1 MADIKFP
8 RKSGEVVILTREI
21 CELWQKSNKLRNPI
35 TNRVLTATSKIIKDI
50 DKQCSVILASPPL
63 SKKSKV
69 PKPASP
75 PRLKKSKV
83 PKPASPPPLKKP
95 KVVPKPPSPPP
106 KKPKIPLKKKAKPH
120 KEVKRDHVIG
130 DYEFVAEPIYGDG
143 SCFFHSVIRLLDPN
157 YAGKKSEGIK
167 FRNIVADSLT
177 FDDYLELSNG
187 LLATLSLTDE
197 YDLKIDPQDDLLSVE
212 EIIRRMPNY
221 EELHAQVVKNY
232 KNFVKKFK
240 TTGAYANEDMVDFVS
255 KSQGINIVI
264 LSSVSGRVTAA
275 RTISKRLPTI
285 FLYNLNQYHYEPLVG
300 RDGTTVFSWAE
311 ASKILAGQSFL
322 DV

>member
-35 TNRVLTATSKIIKDI
+35 TNRVLTSTSKIIKDI
-50 DKQCSVILASPPL
+50 DKQCSVILAASPPL
-63 SKKSKV
+63 SKKAKII
-69 PKPASP
+69 PKATSP
-75 PRLKKSKV
+75 PLSKKAA
-83 PKPASPPPLKKP
+83 KPSSPLPLKKA
-95 KVVPKPPSPPP
+95 
-106 KKPKIPLKKKAKPH
+106 KIPLKKKAKAKSH

-157 YAGKKSEGIK
+157 YSGKKSEGIK

-187 LLATLSLTDE
+187 LFATLSLTDQ
-197 YDLKIDPQDDLLSVE
+197 YDLKIDPRDDLLSVE

-240 TTGAYANEDMVDFVS
+240 TSRAYANEDMVDFVS
-255 KSQGINIVI
+255 KSQGVNIVI

-275 RTISKRLPTI
+275 RRISKRLPTI
-285 FLYNLNQYHYEPLVG
+285 FLYNLGQYHYEPLVG
-300 RDGTTVFSWAE
+300 KDGKTIFSWAD